1 MNELGAKTR
10 KKINFYLVR
19 NCILLKNNQY
29 EDTLVLGFLSMS
41 FYPFYEFNVNNWF
54 SVNYWPRV

>member
-19 NCILLKNNQY
+19 NCILLKKNNQY
-29 EDTLVLGFLSMS
+29 DDTLVLGFLSMS
-41 FYPFYEFNVNNWF
+41 FYPFYEFNVNN
-54 SVNYWPRV
+54 